1 MQILFLGAPGA
12 GKGTQCKK
20 LAAKLNVPHLSSG
33 DMLREAVKQGTKA
46 GVEAKSYMDQ
56 GKLVPDAVLI
66 NMFREFLSKPEMK
79 EGFLLDG
86 FPRNLAQAE
95 SLNDLLNELSKTLT
109 HVINLHTNDT
119 LLEER
124 ITGRRVCPNK
134 ECNAVYHIK
143 FQPPKKEG
151 VCDLCETALNH
162 RSDDKPEV
170 VKQRLHTYNEQTE
183 PLIKYYGDKGLVK
196 TVDGEGEMDEVF
208 ERILTALKVACH

>member
-20 LAAKLNVPHLSSG
+20 LAEKLSLPHLSSG

-46 GVEAKSYMDQ
+46 GVEAKSFMDK
-56 GKLVPDAVLI
+56 GLLVPDEVLI
-66 NMFREFLSKPEMK
+66 KMFREFLSKKEMDK
-79 EGFLLDG
+79 GFILDG

-95 SLNDLLNELSKTLT
+95 SLSTLLTELSKKLT
-109 HVINLHTNDT
+109 VVINLETSED
-119 LLEER
+119 LLVDR

-143 FQPPKKEG
+143 YFAPQKEG
-151 VCDLCETALNH
+151 VCDKCQTELSH

-170 VKQRLHTYNEQTE
+170 VKQRLQTYAEQTE
-183 PLIKYYGDKGLVK
+183 PLIQYYGNQGLVK
-196 TVDGEGEMDEVF
+196 NVNGEGEAEQIF
-208 ERILTALKVACH
+208 ENLIKELKVTA

>member
-20 LAAKLNVPHLSSG
+20 LAAKLKVPHLSSG

-46 GVEAKSYMDQ
+46 GVEAKSYMDK
-56 GKLVPDAVLI
+56 GVLVPDAVLI
-66 NMFREFLSKPEMK
+66 AMFEEFLSKPEMK
-79 EGFLLDG
+79 GGFILDG
-86 FPRNLAQAE
+86 FPRNESQARALDE
-95 SLNDLLNELSKTLT
+95 LLSKLHTKLT
-109 HVINLHTNDT
+109 DVINLETSDD

-143 FQPPKKEG
+143 FQPAKKDAI
-151 VCDLCETALNH
+151 CDLCGTELVH

-170 VKQRLHTYNEQTE
+170 VKQRLKTYREQTE
-183 PLIKYYGDKGLVK
+183 PLIRYYGEKGLVK
-196 TVDGEGEMDEVF
+196 RVNGEGEPEQVF
-208 ERILTALKVACH
+208 ESLLGTLKVACK